1 MKVRRRTLAKLLL
14 VVFVGNLVVMGA
26 GAWYS
31 YQQAPPIPQEFVGPD
46 GETIATGE
54 QIREGKTVFQSD
66 ALMNHG
72 SILGNGAYFGSDYT
86 ADAL

>member
-1 MKVRRRTLAKLLL
+1 MFGRTPNTLPGRTSNVMKVRRQTLAKLLL

-46 GETIATGE
+46 GETVVTDGD
-54 QIREGKTVFQSD
+54 IRVARPSSSPTR
-66 ALMNHG
+66 
-72 SILGNGAYFGSDYT
+72 
-86 ADAL
+86 